1 MDNSSVASVMTTTRN
16 TSFDLTTLN
25 IDPGVYYIW
34 VSGSVGDMVNSLSPI
49 LNCVDFRVAG
59 LAILRCK

>member
-1 MDNSSVASVMTTTRN
+1 MDNSSVASVMDTTRI

-34 VSGSVGDMVNSLSPI
+34 VSGSVGDMVSYTDGYVSTCL
-49 LNCVDFRVAG
+49 L
-59 LAILRCK
+59 L